1 MTRLD
6 RPASSAPIA
15 VMLACYTGAM
25 DAGEDSLAEQMLLTE
40 GGPIAVFA
48 GSRVTMPYGNTTA
61 AVGLIN
67 AVYEKKLPRLG
78 DAWLS
83 ALLQMH
89 RDDDA
94 NRPTSRVMID
104 ALATI
109 ISPSGTKLVD
119 ERREHMK
126 LYNLLGDPTLQMHQP
141 ETVEIG
147 VATGVDAGQ
156 AFELIVKCPID
167 GQLTLS
173 VDRPL
178 GAVGGG
184 DPNHTTIAS
193 TTMAVR
199 ANQRAVQTIASP
211 ADVVGPIVIRAIV
224 SGKKSWATGA
234 ARTMLRRAD

>member
-1 MTRLD
+1 
-6 RPASSAPIA
+6 
-15 VMLACYTGAM
+15 
-25 DAGEDSLAEQMLLTE
+25 
-40 GGPIAVFA
+40 
-48 GSRVTMPYGNTTA
+48 
-61 AVGLIN
+61 
-67 AVYEKKLPRLG
+67 
-78 DAWLS
+78 
-83 ALLQMH
+83 
-89 RDDDA
+89 
-94 NRPTSRVMID
+94 MID

-167 GQLTLS
+167 GQLTLC

-193 TTMAVR
+193 TTMAVT
-199 ANQRAVQTIASP
+199 ANQQAVQSIVSP